1 MSNAAYSCRGGI
13 VVRKYVSVVVV
24 SAKFIVVVVGVCG
37 ECWMILVG
45 FSKVKAQQEKIITEN
60 RTKFSARS
68 VVLLRVVACSVGRAI

>member
-45 FSKVKAQQEKIITEN
+45 FSKVN
-60 RTKFSARS
+60 GSARKNNNREPNQ
-68 VVLLRVVACSVGRAI
+68 VFGQKCGFVACCGV